1 MAEEKEAKEIQEET
15 APKTKKKSG
24 DGSPIVMYAV
34 IGVLGILA
42 VYGGY
47 IMAKYTLIPNYE
59 EVQAQKLEEEYLEEA
74 LSGVM
79 NRSFGIPMEF
89 NNIMVN
95 PAGSKGMHVV
105 QASFVVEVGEQSI
118 MVEMKSRET
127 QFKDLFISYLRRHTM
142 DQLASMEFQLKSKRE
157 LALEINKMLN
167 AGNIDSIYYSGFFIQ

>member
-15 APKTKKKSG
+15 APKTEKKSG

-105 QASFVVEVGEQSI
+105 QASFVVEVSEQSI